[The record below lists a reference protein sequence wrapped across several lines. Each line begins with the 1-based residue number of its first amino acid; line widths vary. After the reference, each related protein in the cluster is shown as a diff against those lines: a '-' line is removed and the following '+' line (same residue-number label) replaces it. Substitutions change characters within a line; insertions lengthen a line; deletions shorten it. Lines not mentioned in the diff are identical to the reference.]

1 MANVHLYQH
10 SGHTMH
16 CGIYAGGRLS
26 PPTLSSSFLDLHQYM
41 YLYMTY
47 ACIILNQYICDKVM
61 GSLDGSDP

>member
-41 YLYMTY
+41 YIYIYVFVYDVCVYCLESIYMR
-47 ACIILNQYICDKVM
+47 
-61 GSLDGSDP
+61 